1 MSELEK
7 ASSPRPHRPGDP
19 LADLR
24 GIEETRLDHAAV
36 HDFTPTRAMRSR
48 AVDSPMT
55 LSQRGHRLRLARNL
69 VLIVALLTLML
80 SLLMIQGVSL
90 ARQTDAVFPNGG
102 WIVAGALI
110 LFFSL
115 LMWAIIAA
123 VLDYVRVRG
132 NLGVPR
138 LDIVSLERDTGVDWA
153 TLRAIRQQ
161 LERELGSLGL
171 GLDASNAQKL
181 QAVRADLSHWPADN
195 TRQWLL
201 RYDGE
206 LLGFIDEMV
215 AEYIRKEAVSVAILT
230 TLSPRG
236 GLDSLIVVW
245 RHFRVIRSIAIF
257 YGWRP
262 GFFGTLLL
270 VREVVTNAALAAS
283 FDELGDLAAEMLGG
297 SLSVYTGRLTGE
309 ALGNMALTLRLA
321 RRAVDA
327 CRPLKNRAAAPYH
340 VTLFQLATK
349 LPTLYKRRG
358 REATRQR

>member
-80 SLLMIQGVSL
+80 SLLMIQGVNL

-115 LMWAIIAA
+115 LMWAFIAA
-123 VLDYVRVRG
+123 VLDYVR
-132 NLGVPR
+132 
-138 LDIVSLERDTGVDWA
+138 
-153 TLRAIRQQ
+153 
-161 LERELGSLGL
+161 
-171 GLDASNAQKL
+171 
-181 QAVRADLSHWPADN
+181 
-195 TRQWLL
+195 
-201 RYDGE
+201 
-206 LLGFIDEMV
+206 
-215 AEYIRKEAVSVAILT
+215 
-230 TLSPRG
+230 
-236 GLDSLIVVW
+236 
-245 RHFRVIRSIAIF
+245 
-257 YGWRP
+257 
-262 GFFGTLLL
+262 

-327 CRPLKNRAAAPYH
+327 CRPLKNPAAAPYH

-358 REATRQR
+358 RGEATSPHATELQDNT